1 MRLQLPATSIP
12 DNASSQKRLVRAE
25 TTVPSLSK
33 SANESL
39 FPSTAARDQAPG
51 GVRAE
56 IQKNRAYPLLAG
68 SHGFRELDLRAVPD
82 AAANDPDTRSSQCG
96 TTRYRNC
103 IRSGSGADC
112 GKPSGK
118 LLDKRPVHPRAAS
131 SNLAPAAARRGQIGA
146 PIPQKPRGFRPEPR

>member
-1 MRLQLPATSIP
+1 PIRLQLPATSIP

-39 FPSTAARDQAPG
+39 SPSTAARDQAPA

-68 SHGFRELDLRAVPD
+68 SHGFRELDLRAVPA
-82 AAANDPDTRSSQCG
+82 AAANDPGTRSSQCG
-96 TTRYRNC
+96 TARYRNC
-103 IRSGSGADC
+103 IPSESGADC
-112 GKPSGK
+112 VKTSGK
-118 LLDKRPVHPRAAS
+118 LLEKGPVPPRTAY
-131 SNLAPAAARRGQIGA
+131 
-146 PIPQKPRGFRPEPR
+146 